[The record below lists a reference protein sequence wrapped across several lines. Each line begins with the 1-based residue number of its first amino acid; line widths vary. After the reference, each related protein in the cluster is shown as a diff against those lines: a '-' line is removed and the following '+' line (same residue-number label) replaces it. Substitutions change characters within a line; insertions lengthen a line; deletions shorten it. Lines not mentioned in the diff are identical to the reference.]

1 MGSRAFS
8 ARRAAHSGSSSL
20 KLGPQLA
27 TLFRMT
33 DHPNPPSTADH
44 IGQAAGGITG
54 VVAGAAIGATA
65 GPVGV
70 LLGGIAGAIGGWW
83 SGRAIAEAAEDIT
96 EADEQFYREDFERT
110 RERRVDHTRRAEFD
124 AARRAYLLG
133 DIAAANPDYVEQPF
147 EEVERELA
155 HGWEAQSVPHEGWSE
170 VREYARVG
178 YSHGRERRK
187 RPR

>member
-1 MGSRAFS
+1 
-8 ARRAAHSGSSSL
+8 
-20 KLGPQLA
+20 
-27 TLFRMT
+27 MT
-33 DHPNPPSTADH
+33 DDTNAPSTADH

-96 EADEQFYREDFERT
+96 EADEQFYRQDFERG
-110 RERRVDHTRRAEFD
+110 ERRMDLARRAEFD

-133 DIAAANPDYVEQPF
+133 DVAAANPEYAELTF
-147 EEVERELA
+147 EDVERDLSR
-155 HGWEAQSVPHEGWSE
+155 GWQAQSSTHDDWSA
-170 VREYARVG
+170 VRDYANVG
-178 YSHGRERRK
+178 YAHGRERRRK
-187 RPR
+187 PR